1 MSGGAS
7 EELRVRDIT
16 QAGNGHD
23 QLLNHCHHCT
33 RIIISVNVIITNITK
48 PLELLKMSQ
57 SIVGKRHELF
67 LLQLWQDILTFMIC
81 QYRSREKILVKAR
94 PTSKV

>member
-67 LLQLWQDILTFMIC
+67 LLQHPYVMIC
-81 QYRSREKILVKAR
+81 QYRSRKQILVKTR